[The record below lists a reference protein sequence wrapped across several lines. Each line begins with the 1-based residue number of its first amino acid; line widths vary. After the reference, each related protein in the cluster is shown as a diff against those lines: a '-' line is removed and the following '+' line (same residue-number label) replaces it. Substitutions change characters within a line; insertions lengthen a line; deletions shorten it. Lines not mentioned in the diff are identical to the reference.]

1 MARAGG
7 LSAAAAHPGL
17 PRLLGAQVPADFADW
32 LDFVAVGALLAF
44 TWQQGPTAFALLA
57 AAMGLPYVLIGPLAG
72 ALTDR
77 ADLKRVLVFSNLGR
91 AAATFAAAFAP
102 DATVLLL
109 IIFARGCADAFYTPA
124 KQAAIQALV
133 PARDLMAA
141 NGISHAINQTS
152 KVAGPALGGL
162 LLLFLMPQEI
172 LLANAAVSLL
182 AAAMLLGLGRRLRS
196 AAPSRER
203 RPLFA
208 DIREG
213 LAEFSAKPAL
223 LAGLVLMAMGYF
235 FLFLYDALIPLLT
248 LALRYD
254 ESVFGLAVAA
264 AGGGGVLA
272 SLAVGA
278 WGARRN
284 PFALMGLGYLISGP
298 LAILLGFAPGAAF
311 DLPWAAYIGVFAVL
325 GAATAAVV
333 VPFRTIIQREA
344 GAERIARVSATCEA
358 VTVSVM
364 LVAPFIGAA
373 IAELYSVGAA
383 FIAGGLALTLLAVAA
398 FLAERRRG
406 ELNP

>member
-1 MARAGG
+1 
-7 LSAAAAHPGL
+7 
-17 PRLLGAQVPADFADW
+17 
-32 LDFVAVGALLAF
+32 
-44 TWQQGPTAFALLA
+44 
-57 AAMGLPYVLIGPLAG
+57 
-72 ALTDR
+72 
-77 ADLKRVLVFSNLGR
+77 
-91 AAATFAAAFAP
+91 
-102 DATVLLL
+102 
-109 IIFARGCADAFYTPA
+109 
-124 KQAAIQALV
+124 
-133 PARDLMAA
+133 
-141 NGISHAINQTS
+141 QTS

-162 LLLFLMPQEI
+162 LLLFLVPQEI

-182 AAAMLLGLGRRLRS
+182 AAGMLLGLRRRLRS
-196 AAPSRER
+196 ATPSREPR
-203 RPLFA
+203 SLFG
-208 DIREG
+208 DVREG
-213 LAEFSAKPAL
+213 LGEFSAKPAL
-223 LAGLVLMAMGYF
+223 LSGLVLMALGYF

-278 WGARRN
+278 AGARRS

-311 DLPWAAYIGVFAVL
+311 DLPWPAFIGVFAVL

-344 GAERIARVSATCEA
+344 GTERIARVSATCEA

-373 IAELYSVGAA
+373 VAEFYSVGAA
-383 FIAGGLALTLLAVAA
+383 FIVGGLALTLLAIAA
-398 FLAERRRG
+398 FLAARRRG
-406 ELNP
+406 ELDP

>member
-1 MARAGG
+1 MARVRG
-7 LSAAAAHPGL
+7 LSAAATHPGL

-77 ADLKRVLVFSNLGR
+77 ADLKRVLIFSNLGR

-102 DATVLLL
+102 ETTVLLL
-109 IIFARGCADAFYTPA
+109 IVFARGCADAFYTPA

-133 PARDLMAA
+133 PAPDLMAA

-162 LLLFLMPQEI
+162 LLLFLVPQEI

-196 AAPSRER
+196 AAHSSEPRS
-203 RPLFA
+203 LFA

-213 LAEFSAKPAL
+213 LGEFSAKPAL
-223 LAGLVLMAMGYF
+223 RAGLVLMAMGYF

-278 WGARRN
+278 WGARHN
-284 PFALMGLGYLISGP
+284 PFVLMGLGFLISGP
-298 LAILLGFAPGAAF
+298 LAIFLGFAPGAVF
-311 DLPWAAYIGVFAVL
+311 DLSWGAYIGIVGVL

-373 IAELYSVGAA
+373 VAELYSVGAA
-383 FIAGGLALTLLAVAA
+383 FAAGGLALTLLAIAA
-398 FLAERRRG
+398 FLAARRRG

>member
-7 LSAAAAHPGL
+7 LAAATAHPGL

-44 TWQQGPTAFALLA
+44 TWQQGPMAFALLA

-102 DATVLLL
+102 NATVLLL
-109 IIFARGCADAFYTPA
+109 IVFARGCADAFYTPA

-133 PARDLMAA
+133 PAQDLMAA

-162 LLLFLMPQEI
+162 LLLFLAPQEI

-196 AAPSRER
+196 TMPSHEPRS
-203 RPLFA
+203 LFG
-208 DIREG
+208 DVREG
-213 LAEFSAKPAL
+213 LAEFRHKPAL
-223 LAGLVLMAMGYF
+223 LAGLALMAMGYF

-278 WGARRN
+278 WGARCN
-284 PFALMGLGYLISGP
+284 PFVLMGLGYLISGP
-298 LAILLGFAPGAAF
+298 LAIGLGVAPGAAF
-311 DLPWAAYIGVFAVL
+311 DLPWLAYIGIFAVL

-333 VPFRTIIQREA
+333 VPFRTIIQMEA
-344 GAERIARVSATCEA
+344 TPERIARVTSTCEA

-373 IAELYSVGAA
+373 VAALYSVGAA
-383 FIAGGLALTLLAVAA
+383 FIAGGLALTLLAMAA
-398 FLAERRRG
+398 FLVVRRLG
-406 ELNP
+406 NMHP

>member
-1 MARAGG
+1 M
-7 LSAAAAHPGL
+7 
-17 PRLLGAQVPADFADW
+17 PADFADW

-77 ADLKRVLVFSNLGR
+77 ADLQRVLVLSNLGR

-109 IIFARGCADAFYTPA
+109 IVFARGCADAFYTPA

-133 PARDLMAA
+133 PAPDLMAA

-162 LLLFLMPQEI
+162 LLLFLLPQEI

-196 AAPSRER
+196 ATPSLASRS
-203 RPLFA
+203 LLG

-223 LAGLVLMAMGYF
+223 RAGLVLMAMGYF

-298 LAILLGFAPGAAF
+298 LAIVLGIAPGAAF
-311 DLPWAAYIGVFAVL
+311 DLPWVACIGVFAVL

-344 GAERIARVSATCEA
+344 DAERIARVSATCEA

-373 IAELYSVGAA
+373 IAELYSVAAA

-398 FLAERRRG
+398 FLAARRRG